1 MKPNYKN
8 PMNRPLTWLSASLIT
23 LASAQAAT
31 IAFDAPFLIIDDT
44 ALDVPLAYPGATIAQ
59 AVNFGSGAG
68 SGAQSVV
75 TGAQTVNFT
84 AGTISGS
91 AASGTATTLFQVGG
105 QGGVLLSPTTTGD
118 TQFDNVLKSDGWANT
133 ANNATPITLQIG
145 GLTIGQTYVVSL
157 FSADGRAGSAG
168 RAQQYFDTFSAGV
181 FSGGSSAAFSQNPS
195 TMVTGT
201 FTADA
206 EFQRIY
212 IQETDGIGS
221 DDTTLSA
228 FTLYAV
234 PEPSSALLLT
244 GAGLLI
250 GFRRNRR

>member
-8 PMNRPLTWLSASLIT
+8 PSNRALAWLSTSLIT

-31 IAFDAPFLIIDDT
+31 IAFDAPFLIINDT
-44 ALDVPLAYPGATIAQ
+44 ALDVVPLTYPGATIAQ

-75 TGAQTVNFT
+75 TGGAQTVNFT
-84 AGTISGS
+84 AGTTSGA
-91 AASGTATTLFQVGG
+91 AASGTATTLFQVGT

-118 TQFDNVLKSDGWANT
+118 TQFDNVLKSDGWAST
-133 ANNATPITLQIG
+133 GNNATPITLQIG

-157 FSADGRAGSAG
+157 FSADGRSTD
-168 RAQQYFDTFSAGV
+168 RAQQYFDTFSAGT
-181 FSGGSSAAFSQNPS
+181 FSGGSSSAFSQNPS

-206 EFQRIY
+206 GFQRIY
-212 IQETDGIGS
+212 IQETDGVGG

-228 FTLYAV
+228 FTLYAI
-234 PEPSSALLLT
+234 PEPSSALLVA

-250 GFRRNRR
+250 GFRRSRR